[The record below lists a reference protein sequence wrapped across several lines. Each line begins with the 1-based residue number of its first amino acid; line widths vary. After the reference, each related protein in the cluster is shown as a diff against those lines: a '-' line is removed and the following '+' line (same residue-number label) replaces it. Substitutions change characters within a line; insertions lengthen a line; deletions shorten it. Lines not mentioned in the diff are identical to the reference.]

1 MYIYAGIVHKC
12 VKGIPEIKKNLNILN
27 FGSFFYWNR
36 RKPPSFHTNQV
47 SSITH
52 CRKPY

>member
-27 FGSFFYWNR
+27 FGSFFTGTGESPLHFTR
-36 RKPPSFHTNQV
+36 T
-47 SSITH
+47 
-52 CRKPY
+52 